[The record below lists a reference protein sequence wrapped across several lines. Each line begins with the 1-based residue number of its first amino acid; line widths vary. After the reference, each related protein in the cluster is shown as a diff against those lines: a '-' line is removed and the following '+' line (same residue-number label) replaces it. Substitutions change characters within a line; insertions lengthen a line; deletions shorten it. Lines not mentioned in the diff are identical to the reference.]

1 MSKNPTPDMKVYN
14 VLIDAVKPYPG
25 NARQGDI
32 DGIVQSLRMNGQF
45 RPIVVRKETQEIL
58 AGNHTWKAAKKA
70 GWTHINVTFVEGI
83 TDEAATRIVLAD
95 NRYNDLATYNV
106 PDLTALLES
115 LQGDLSGTGFDNY
128 VATNLEAAFREAEET
143 SNSILGNGERQPRTL
158 TCPACAHQWEA

>member
-1 MSKNPTPDMKVYN
+1 MPKNPAPDLKVYN

-25 NARQGDI
+25 NARQGDV
-32 DGIVQSLRMNGQF
+32 DGIVQSLRVNGQF

-83 TDEAATRIVLAD
+83 TDAAATRIVLAD

-115 LQGDLSGTGFDNY
+115 LEGDLSGTGFDNY
-128 VATNLEAAFREAEET
+128 VATNLETAFTAPSIPEDA
-143 SNSILGNGERQPRTL
+143 ILGNGERQPRTV